1 METRVIIPDF
11 IDVEDDRR
19 PYDYMEKY
27 PREGYVPSKERVKA
41 LATGQNKANTIIIA
55 NVYDESDFEDEKA
68 DEVEVVDYDKLTKE
82 QLQGALD
89 QKDIEYKANAKK
101 EDLIKLLEGE

>member
-1 METRVIIPDF
+1 METRVIIKDF
-11 IDVEDDRR
+11 IDVEDGRR

-27 PREGYVPSKERVKA
+27 PREGYVPTKERIKA

-68 DEVEVVDYDKLTKE
+68 DEVELVDYNKLTKE
-82 QLQGALD
+82 QLQEALD
-89 QKDIEYKANAKK
+89 QKEIEYKANAKK
-101 EDLIKLLEGE
+101 EDLIKLLVGE